1 MVSVVVVSAVAMVSV
16 VVVSVALVSVAMVSN
31 LHVAVAHLRLRE
43 RRAARRAHLVVG
55 SGSGYGLGYGLGL
68 GLGFGL
74 GFGLSLGAG
83 LGLGLGRA
91 HLRHLPAARVAAR
104 DAAASV
110 EKVGLNTHLDLW
122 CHDTLYA
129 REAGTRA
136 AYAQER
142 PPEASCP
149 APQVRTVYVQ

>member
-1 MVSVVVVSAVAMVSV
+1 MVSY
-16 VVVSVALVSVAMVSN
+16 

-110 EKVGLNTHLDLW
+110 EEVGLDAHL
-122 CHDTLYA
+122 C
-129 REAGTRA
+129 REQDVGQLALRRPLAAPGRA
-136 AYAQER
+136 SACPELR
-142 PPEASCP
+142 PA
-149 APQVRTVYVQ
+149 